1 MLLNRVLSIRISG
14 KKRKESVRRLFLDL
28 AHFKNLW
35 IILIKRYKEL
45 YGYYPTD
52 QSILYGLIA
61 DKEYSPKKEERL
73 KKFKEVRENILKD
86 EKLLALLKAL
96 KEQKRK
102 VDNNYLLQQVI
113 RDIIK
118 SFKSYRKADDQIK
131 VLNGVNLE
139 VHPGEFIA
147 VQGASGCG
155 KTTLLLIAGGI
166 LHPNDGQVFF
176 EKENIYRQM
185 SKRVIVVTNL

>member
-1 MLLNRVLSIRISG
+1 MFLNRVLSIRISG

-61 DKEYSPKKEERL
+61 DKKSKKEKKL
-73 KKFKEVRENILKD
+73 KKFKEVKENILKD
-86 EKLLALLKAL
+86 EKLKEFLTAL

-102 VDNNYLLQQVI
+102 VDN
-113 RDIIK
+113 K
-118 SFKSYRKADDQIK
+118 SR
-131 VLNGVNLE
+131 
-139 VHPGEFIA
+139 
-147 VQGASGCG
+147 
-155 KTTLLLIAGGI
+155 T
-166 LHPNDGQVFF
+166 
-176 EKENIYRQM
+176 
-185 SKRVIVVTNL
+185 